1 MWGANDT
8 VNAYIWELGHFPRCR
23 EVASKEER
31 YEMATLVLEFSNE
44 EAMRI
49 EAILMDNDAEE
60 ALRFLK
66 EVIKPKI
73 RSKRSNALDM
83 GKSTGIM
90 T

>member
-1 MWGANDT
+1 MAN
-8 VNAYIWELGHFPRCR
+8 V
-23 EVASKEER
+23 
-31 YEMATLVLEFSNE
+31 VLEFSYE
-44 EAMRI
+44 ETMRI
-49 EAILMDNDAEE
+49 EAILMDNDAED

-73 RSKRSNALDM
+73 RSKRSNELDM

>member
-1 MWGANDT
+1 MAN
-8 VNAYIWELGHFPRCR
+8 
-23 EVASKEER
+23 
-31 YEMATLVLEFSNE
+31 MVLEFSPE
-44 EAMRI
+44 ETMRI
-49 EAILMDNDAEE
+49 EAILMDNDAED

-73 RSKRSNALDM
+73 RSKRSNELDM

>member
-1 MWGANDT
+1 MAN
-8 VNAYIWELGHFPRCR
+8 
-23 EVASKEER
+23 
-31 YEMATLVLEFSNE
+31 LVLEFSPE
-44 EAMRI
+44 ETMRI
-49 EAILMDNDAEE
+49 EAILMDNDAED

-73 RSKRSNALDM
+73 RSKRSNELDM